1 MTATDILVMSSA
13 ESENGETAPGGQ
25 PQGPF
30 EVSLQYSGPAVLLWL
45 WSNAHSSEDTG
56 LKAQS
61 IQHTA
66 GNTGQSSSHCF
77 ANVTSL
83 LNYVVC
89 ASWTWLVCKQAQQSR
104 CQPGASTTKAQSF
117 RNTADDIRQTDRQ
130 TNGRTDRQTDRH
142 MGMSDCRLAHTH
154 ELLVQTQSWY
164 TRTAGSTGRVVY
176 GHELTDTLLC
186 KKHAQLA
193 GKLSAANVL
202 LIHQLRRSSQCLQ
215 S

>member
-1 MTATDILVMSSA
+1 MSSA

-130 TNGRTDRQTDRH
+130 TNGRTERRMDRQTE
-142 MGMSDCRLAHTH
+142 G
-154 ELLVQTQSWY
+154 Q
-164 TRTAGSTGRVVY
+164 
-176 GHELTDTLLC
+176 
-186 KKHAQLA
+186 K
-193 GKLSAANVL
+193 VL
-202 LIHQLRRSSQCLQ
+202 LKRDMDDAISLHCLLREVNVPCHNAY
-215 S
+215 